1 MRRSQARLVAMM
13 AVAMHLASFPVAAQD
28 VLQVLPPVLILDQ
41 ERLFESS
48 AIAVRISEEAER
60 RTAALDREN
69 RRIDAELVK
78 EELGLTERRASLDP
92 NEFRRLA
99 DEFHEKVQAIRA
111 EQDAKTVELQRFRN
125 EDRQEFLV
133 RIRPILTEIARERGA
148 IVVLDR
154 RSVLLSAES
163 IDITDEAIW
172 RINEAF
178 KQPQERESAIDDA
191 PVPAGNLPA
200 DDE

>member
-125 EDRQEFLV
+125 EDRQEFLI

-200 DDE
+200 EDE

>member
-13 AVAMHLASFPVAAQD
+13 AVAMHLASLPVAAQD

-69 RRIDAELVK
+69 LRIDAELVK

>member
-28 VLQVLPPVLILDQ
+28 VRQVLPPVLILDQ

>member
-28 VLQVLPPVLILDQ
+28 GRQALPPVLILDQ

-125 EDRQEFLV
+125 EDRQEFLI

-178 KQPQERESAIDDA
+178 KQPQERESAIEDA